1 MAGLESIDEPPT
13 DRAAFDALVETSF
26 AIQELL
32 GHAADRHGL
41 SLTQLRLLGILR
53 DREPNMLDLARHLHL
68 EKSSASG
75 LIDRAEQRGLV
86 IRKPGAQD
94 RRTIRVAITPDGRR
108 LIGRIERALA
118 QPASDLLA
126 SLTPRQRRQLSELL
140 RSMLGPDRLCDAS
153 ARAARRLDK
162 GGVRR

>member
-1 MAGLESIDEPPT
+1 MTALESIDEPPT
-13 DRAAFDALVETSF
+13 DRAAFDALVEIF
-26 AIQELL
+26 IGAIQELL

-75 LIDRAEQRGLV
+75 LIDRAEKRGLV

-94 RRTIRVAITPDGRR
+94 RRTIRVAITPEGRR
-108 LIGRIERALA
+108 LVSRIERALA
-118 QPASDLLA
+118 QPSSDLLA
-126 SLTPRQRRQLSELL
+126 PLTPQAA
-140 RSMLGPDRLCDAS
+140 PPAV
-153 ARAARRLDK
+153 RAAAQHARPRPPSRR
-162 GGVRR
+162 